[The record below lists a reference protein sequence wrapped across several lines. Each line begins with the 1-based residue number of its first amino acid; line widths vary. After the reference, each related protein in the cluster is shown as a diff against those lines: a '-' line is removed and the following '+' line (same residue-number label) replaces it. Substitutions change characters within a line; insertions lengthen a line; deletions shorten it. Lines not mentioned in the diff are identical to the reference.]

1 MSNKCVFLTK
11 QVLISVLSLEKSLD
25 WKCFKGRAKDR
36 FPLLATLVVES
47 TMKVNRLNLVK
58 NIGLAGLPIMHTR
71 IPINPLKF
79 VRVCIVRASRFSGKK
94 GNFCAIDDELFSEC
108 FPQSPLSKLMK
119 KGEEF
124 EEEPPEKEELDW
136 WSKYYASLE
145 EIERKVGN
153 QFERKSD
160 MLVL

>member
-1 MSNKCVFLTK
+1 
-11 QVLISVLSLEKSLD
+11 
-25 WKCFKGRAKDR
+25 
-36 FPLLATLVVES
+36 
-47 TMKVNRLNLVK
+47 MKVNRLNVVK

-79 VRVCIVRASRFSGKK
+79 VRVCIVRASRFLGEKSE
-94 GNFCAIDDELFSEC
+94 FLCELCSTC

-145 EIERKVGN
+145 EIERKVRN
-153 QFERKSD
+153 QLERKPSD
-160 MLVL
+160 MLAL